1 MTNMRTRRWR
11 RIVPAVLVVLAG
23 CGPATAGTAP
33 VAAPHELGPG
43 DWRSDDVPAARAMAA
58 LGRTLERHGFVPTGD
73 EGRSFIVRQ
82 RTLTVPL
89 DLPAGRC
96 YILAST
102 AGNELADLDSYLFL
116 PSGVSI
122 DQDRRRD
129 NHPTIR
135 YCPTEPGR
143 VYLSFEAYDGN
154 GLFYW
159 AVFAGPGDSE
169 LGVADL
175 FADVGAEPAV
185 PDAGAGGTEPA
196 ADRARVFAE
205 IMLPRGFSLTEQT
218 TPIHLASGADQTWTL
233 ELSADHCYTL
243 AAYGAAGATDVD
255 LVLTA
260 PDGQIVALDEAPAL
274 DAYVQWC
281 PVISGAFTLKLTM
294 AGQAGDAIL
303 CRLEAPTD
311 RVGGLDGLWLGERRP
326 PGPTHRD
333 LEDGAAQ
340 LRQRLEALGY
350 RVDDGGALEGRA
362 DQMVF
367 RTHSVTLTAD
377 KCHVFGAVGG
387 PDVSDLDLYLYDRD
401 GNEVASDESQNASP
415 VVQVCPQQD
424 DTFRIDVA
432 MRGGSGPYRVLRGA
446 SPAVGAEA
454 MRGLDTVARTRLRT
468 VVDRI
473 HLADLEPLGPPQT
486 AELRARGVRRFQ
498 NNLVGGQC
506 LLFVAVGSQNVVDI
520 DLYVM
525 DPAEEV
531 VGRDDQPD
539 AMPSVQFCAARDGVY
554 STDVRLVEGSG
565 SFTLLQYRTAAPAT
579 GASGTP

>member
-1 MTNMRTRRWR
+1 MRTAGLGW
-11 RIVPAVLVVLAG
+11 IVPAGLTLLAG
-23 CGPATAGTAP
+23 CGTTALGTTP
-33 VAAPHELGPG
+33 RAAPRELGPG
-43 DWRSDDVPAARAMAA
+43 DWRSDDAPTTHAMAA
-58 LGRTLERHGFVPTGD
+58 LARTLETHGFAPTGD
-73 EGRSFIVRQ
+73 EGRAFLVRQ

-89 DLPAGRC
+89 DVAPGRC
-96 YILAST
+96 YFLAAASSD
-102 AGNELADLDSYLFL
+102 ELADLDSYLFL
-116 PSGVSI
+116 ASGVPI

-135 YCPTEPGR
+135 YCPTEAGR
-143 VYLSFEAYDGN
+143 LYLSFEAYEGN

-159 AVFAGPGDSE
+159 TAFAGPGDSE
-169 LGVADL
+169 LEFADL
-175 FADVGAEPAV
+175 FADLEPENDGSGTA
-185 PDAGAGGTEPA
+185 AGTEPA

-205 IMLPRGFSLTEQT
+205 IMLPRGFAMAEQT
-218 TPIHLASGADQTWTL
+218 SPIHLASGTDDTRSL
-233 ELSADHCYTL
+233 ELSADRCYTF
-243 AAYGAAGATDVD
+243 AAYGAAGATDID

-281 PVISGAFTLKLTM
+281 PVASGTFSLRLTM
-294 AGQAGDAIL
+294 AGQAGDALL
-303 CRLEAPTD
+303 CRLEAPID

-340 LRQRLEALGY
+340 MRQRLEGLGY
-350 RVDDGGALEGRA
+350 RVDDGGTLEGRA

-367 RTHSVTLTAD
+367 RTHSLTLTAD
-377 KCHVFGAVGG
+377 KCHIFGAVGG

-401 GNEVASDESQNASP
+401 GNEVAADESQNASP
-415 VVQVCPQQD
+415 VVQVCPQQND
-424 DTFRIDVA
+424 SFRLDVA
-432 MRGGSGPYRVLRGA
+432 MRGGSGPYRVLHGV

-473 HLADLEPLGPPQT
+473 HLAQLEPLGPPQT

-498 NNLVGGQC
+498 HSLAGGQC
-506 LLFVAVGSQNVVDI
+506 LLFVAVGSQGVVDV
-520 DLYVM
+520 DLYVL
-525 DPAEEV
+525 DPAEQV

-539 AMPSVQFCAARDGVY
+539 AMPTVQFCAAQDGVY
-554 STDVRLVEGSG
+554 SIDVRLIEGGG
-565 SFTLLQYRTAAPAT
+565 SFTLLQYRTAPPAT
-579 GASGTP
+579 AAGGTR